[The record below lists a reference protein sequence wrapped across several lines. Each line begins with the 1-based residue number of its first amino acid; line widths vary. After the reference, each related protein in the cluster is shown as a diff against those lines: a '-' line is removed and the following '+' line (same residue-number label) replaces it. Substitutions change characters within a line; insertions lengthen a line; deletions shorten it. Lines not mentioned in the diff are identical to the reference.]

1 MPGESLLKDVA
12 EVLEFYGADRDVPS
26 SVLARFL
33 VECLTS
39 FQKAQILA
47 HPVAEAEKETSDSG
61 VDLQYASQRAQL
73 IADEECRLRGTIARG
88 DEWWRIFNREYF
100 ARTRS

>member
-1 MPGESLLKDVA
+1 MAGDSLLKDVA

-33 VECLTS
+33 VDVLTA

-47 HPVAEAEKETSDSG
+47 HPIAEAEKEMK
-61 VDLQYASQRAQL
+61 
-73 IADEECRLRGTIARG
+73 
-88 DEWWRIFNREYF
+88 
-100 ARTRS
+100 